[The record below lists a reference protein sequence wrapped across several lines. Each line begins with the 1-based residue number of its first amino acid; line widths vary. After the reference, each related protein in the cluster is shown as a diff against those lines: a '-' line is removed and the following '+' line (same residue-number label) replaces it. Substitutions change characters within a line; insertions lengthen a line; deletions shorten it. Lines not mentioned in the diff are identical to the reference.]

1 MPAPIPLNPKPGPS
15 TEPEETENQ
24 AATGKRILVQ
34 EKKYLIGCFSRHAM
48 LFFATVINV
57 A

>member
-1 MPAPIPLNPKPGPS
+1 MPVPIPLNPKPGPS

-48 LFFATVINV
+48 LFFATVIN
-57 A
+57 AA